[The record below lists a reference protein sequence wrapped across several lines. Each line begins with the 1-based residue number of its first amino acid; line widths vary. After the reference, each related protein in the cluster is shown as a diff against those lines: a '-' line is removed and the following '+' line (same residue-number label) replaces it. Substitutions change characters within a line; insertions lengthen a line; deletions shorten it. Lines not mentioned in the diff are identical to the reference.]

1 MTRRK
6 MIRRKMIRR
15 KTIRGKMFPLL
26 ALVAALGALGLVRTP
41 VSAQQEQPAP
51 GRGQSVADTL
61 ESIQKARV
69 VTRVLFTVAH
79 PDDEASTLL
88 TYLPHALGTDTTLLT
103 LNRGEGGQ
111 NAIGPEQGAQLGILR
126 SSELSAAMNV
136 EGAHLYFTRVVD
148 FGFSKTLE
156 ETREKWNGLELE
168 DMVRVIRMLRP
179 QIVVN
184 GWGGQKTGHGNHQ
197 DSGYQT
203 PVAVEAAADPAKYPE
218 QIAEGLKPWRASMIL
233 NPVRATA
240 QDEKVDYTGSWIVP
254 ADEISPIWGMSY
266 RDIALEGYLHH
277 RSQGVTPFLNS
288 PFLRR
293 PYGLK
298 RATGGAPSPSD
309 FAQPISTLARLI
321 PVPADEALTVTDR
334 SLDAARMAA
343 EKLDWPGA
351 VRSIAAAG
359 KQIASL
365 EEQVR
370 SSKDPRAAD
379 ALWELSEVRQ
389 RINHA
394 LADAAAV
401 KIVCNSDRSELVT
414 GENFT
419 VRAEVAHR
427 PDLPA
432 TFSKPVLQMPA
443 GWNIS
448 KQEEKDGSTNF
459 TVAVPADAK
468 NPHSAGDFIYPFP
481 PAFVLAASHVSVDG
495 YAFDFSVPVQNL
507 HSTSVTVLEYPL
519 RIVPPVELTP
529 EPEQYDVVASRQPQ
543 QFDVFARVHSFAQ
556 TPSKVS
562 VGVEVPSGWKAPQP
576 VEIEFSGAGDRLV
589 HLAVM
594 PPANIPVGNYE
605 LKTYAKRGDARY
617 EMSIEPL
624 PSLPSYLWSAPAE
637 VPVHVFSIV
646 VPEHLRVGYI
656 SADNDA
662 AIPDSLRRLGVD
674 VEMVDANALAFGDL
688 SRFDAIVIG
697 MRAYELRSDV
707 VASNSRLLDYAA
719 GGGTLVVL
727 DQRPAVWDPLKPA
740 PFPATMGPGPRVT
753 DENAAV
759 NFTDPASPLLN
770 FPNKIESHDFDNW
783 IQERG
788 LYFLEKW
795 DAQYHTVLS
804 MRDPGEKDLLGSL
817 VWAHTGKG
825 MYIYTGLS
833 FSRQLPEGNGG
844 AFRLF
849 INLLSQSRN
858 KAK

>member
-1 MTRRK
+1 MKRPQK
-6 MIRRKMIRR
+6 L
-15 KTIRGKMFPLL
+15 GLLSLL
-26 ALVAALGALGLVRTP
+26 AALCALAFALAQ
-41 VSAQQEQPAP
+41 VSAQQEAPAP

-136 EGAHLYFTRVVD
+136 EGPHLYFTRVVD

-156 ETREKWNGLELE
+156 ETLEKWQGLELE
-168 DMVRVIRMLRP
+168 DMVRAIRMLRP
-179 QIVVN
+179 QIVIN

-197 DSGYQT
+197 ASGYQT
-203 PVAVEAAADPAKYPE
+203 PKAVEAAADPTKYPD
-218 QIAEGLKPWRASMIL
+218 QIAEGLKPWRVETIL

-240 QDEKVDYTGSWIVP
+240 QDEKVDYTGSWVVP
-254 ADEISPIWGMSY
+254 ADEISPIWGLSY
-266 RDIALEGYLHH
+266 RDISLQGYLHH

-288 PFLRR
+288 PFVRR

-298 RATGGAPSPSD
+298 RATGGPASPSD
-309 FAQPISTLARLI
+309 FAQPLISLARVI
-321 PVPADEALTVTDR
+321 PVPAEDSLAAADHALDQ
-334 SLDAARMAA
+334 ARMAA

-351 VRSIAAAG
+351 VRSIAEAG

-365 EEQVR
+365 EDQVKRSQDSSAAGGLWELEQVR
-370 SSKDPRAAD
+370 
-379 ALWELSEVRQ
+379 E

-394 LADAAAV
+394 LSDAAAI
-401 KIVCNSDRSELVT
+401 KIVSNSDRSELVA
-414 GENFT
+414 GEGFS
-419 VRAEVAHR
+419 VRAEVVHR
-427 PDLPA
+427 DGVPA
-432 TFSKPVLQMPA
+432 TFSKPELTLPS
-443 GWNIS
+443 GWTIT

-459 TVAVPADAK
+459 SVAVPAGAQTLRA
-468 NPHSAGDFIYPFP
+468 PGDFLYPFP
-481 PAFVLAASHVSVDG
+481 PPLVRARTHVEADG
-495 YAFDFSVPVQNL
+495 YAFDFTAPVQSL
-507 HSTSVTVLEYPL
+507 HASTVSVLSYPL

-529 EPEQYDVVASRQPQ
+529 QPEQYVVVESRQPR

-562 VGVEVPSGWKAPQP
+562 VGVEVPSGWKAPAP
-576 VEIEFSGAGDRLV
+576 ETIEFSGAGDRLV
-589 HLAVM
+589 HLTVM
-594 PPANIPVGNYE
+594 PPAKIAAGNYE
-605 LKTYAKRGDARY
+605 LKAYAKRG
-617 EMSIEPL
+617 EEKVETSLEPL
-624 PSLPSYLWSAPAE
+624 PSLPTYLWSAPAT
-637 VPVHVFSIV
+637 VPVHVFSIA
-646 VPEHLRVGYI
+646 VPDHLRVGYI

-674 VEMVDANALAFGDL
+674 VEMIDANALAFGDL
-688 SRFDAIVIG
+688 SRFDAIVAG

-727 DQRPAVWDPLKPA
+727 DQRPAIWDAVKPA

-759 NFTDPASPLLN
+759 NYTDPASPLLN
-770 FPNKIESHDFDNW
+770 FPNKIEAHDFDGW
-783 IQERG
+783 VQERG
-788 LYFLEKW
+788 LYFWEKW

-804 MRDPGEKDLLGSL
+804 MHDPGEKDVMGSL
-817 VWAHTGKG
+817 VWTRTGKG
-825 MYIYTGLS
+825 TYIYTGLS
-833 FSRQLPEGNGG
+833 FSRQLPEGNAG

-849 INLLSQSRN
+849 VNLLSQSR
-858 KAK
+858 AKGK